1 MFWLNA
7 ALYSLLVCF
16 NRLMY
21 VCLHLWKQTTWT
33 NRATSLD
40 VISDFLP
47 VSCLVVTQVKLWMG
61 MSRGKFAK
69 LIHSL
74 PACWITW
81 FCVWP
86 VRCCHAMS
94 MRKLLVYCGQRLSRF
109 NDDVLQMEAFTESVM
124 QDMYCLC
131 IFLITFMVINRHQYN
146 QTELKVFIYQR
157 TNSFIHI
164 ILMWYDNLKQ

>member
-21 VCLHLWKQTTWT
+21 VCLHLWKQTVPERIEQHLWM
-33 NRATSLD
+33 SLA
-40 VISDFLP
+40 
-47 VSCLVVTQVKLWMG
+47 QVKLWMG